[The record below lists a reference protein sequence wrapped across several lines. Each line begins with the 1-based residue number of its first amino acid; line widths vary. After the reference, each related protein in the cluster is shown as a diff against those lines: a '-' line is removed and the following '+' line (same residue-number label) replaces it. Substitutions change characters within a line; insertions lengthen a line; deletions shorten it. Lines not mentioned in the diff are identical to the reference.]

1 MSSANMKLTIAA
13 VGVAALL
20 IAGALFLKNERD
32 VNNTSSSKLD
42 SAIQKLQSGT
52 VNDKYQFTVT
62 LGEVGSEHSHISLLF
77 FVNGEKLDFS
87 GSEYMLQAPH
97 MHFENG
103 DGTTIHKHA
112 TGLNIPLFLASIFI
126 RINQNC
132 FMLDITEEF
141 CSNESKKLTFIVNGE
156 ALQDIYSYELQDG
169 DRVLINYGDDT
180 DKELQSKFDV
190 VPKPVSDERS

>member
-1 MSSANMKLTIAA
+1 MNIRSIIISICI
-13 VGVAALL
+13 AALL
-20 IAGALFLKNERD
+20 IAGALFFKKERG

-42 SAIQKLQSGT
+42 SAIQRLQSGT
-52 VNDKYQFTVT
+52 VNERYEFTAT

-141 CSNESKKLTFIVNGE
+141 CGNESKKLTFIVNGE

-169 DRVLINYGDDT
+169 DKVLINYGDDT
-180 DKELQSKFDV
+180 DKELQSKFDL
-190 VPKPVSDERS
+190 VPEPVSDERS